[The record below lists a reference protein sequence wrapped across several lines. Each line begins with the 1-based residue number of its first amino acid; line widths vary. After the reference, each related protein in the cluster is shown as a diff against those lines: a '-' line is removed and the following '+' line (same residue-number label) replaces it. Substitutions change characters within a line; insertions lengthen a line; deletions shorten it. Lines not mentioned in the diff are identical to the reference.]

1 MGKRVEGVRERGER
15 ENNGWGKGKYGGGRE
30 WGGWG
35 EGRRGSLFERE
46 RGRRGGGGK

>member
-1 MGKRVEGVRERGER
+1 MIGKRVEGVRQRGRER

-46 RGRRGGGGK
+46 RGREIA